1 MNYCNARTILTLAL
15 LVLICFTSVF
25 GNNKVKVDPNSNQ
38 LQDLIDNAKQNSII
52 TIPKSV
58 YTKPI
63 EIRKP
68 LILKGTSAEDC
79 VLDVMSESPAIVINT
94 RGKVTLENITIKW
107 QRLTVERS
115 VKYDASLVIANTQ
128 TKLSN
133 CWFLAKE
140 TGNRCKSAI
149 EILGDSNVI
158 VDRCRTNGFEIA
170 LFCKDGA
177 KSLISNCVFFR
188 PVRCGISIW
197 PLSKAN
203 IKGSVVVSSEH
214 EAIYNAGFVSL
225 ENSLIINNKSSG
237 IRVKNSNAIIRDS
250 VFMNNGTG
258 IFGFKKSNLLVENNV
273 IINSK
278 FSGLIAK
285 HDSFFTVR
293 DNIIY
298 RNTTGIKVVEDKD
311 GHQDLDLGKNT
322 FWQNNSDAAN
332 VEDVGIAIHED
343 PDFQDIANG
352 DFATKSNKI
361 KFEKQGLSN
370 PNSIKSIWAILVSA
384 TEYFDILTQVYRE
397 TIVGKVLDAQGKPI
411 VGALVFVC
419 DQDTGVLIN
428 KHTSRPFTENKRV
441 LHDKNALDIVYTLTD
456 SQGHFLVEDLRKGE
470 YRIFSQSWKDSEEFK
485 GILEANGKV
494 IKLHGVAEDVQVP
507 SSRAENLE
515 LRPLGS
521 GILHIMPNNSHLII
535 ISTAP
540 PRADPVLMFWSLD
553 EKFLRNIVGGNYRMP
568 LGETIVHG
576 VPDGKAYVAVYNY
589 DQDPGFGIV
598 VADVRASTVTQ
609 IDIPVIA
616 SWTNAI
622 HQPPERLKPLFDE
635 VLENQLALSELLGGY
650 VIDIY
655 YLTNLGDVLEEIG
668 PLSRQISLPSGKK
681 TTIADLL
688 AVFRYAKI
696 QEIVKEKRARQEI
709 NQLRKLAT
717 AEKGSY
723 EESFY
728 DLYFTLGEEY
738 PSFELK
744 NIDWKKV
751 GEQFLPKAKEIKND
765 EQFGF
770 LCMELVACLKDSHA
784 HVFNGEAN
792 LPSLPLPRFDPG
804 FACLEDDRGKPVV
817 YYVDPNSDAV
827 DAGIRVGM
835 TVVSV
840 NGKDA
845 GSVIKNTMKRI
856 SKYIGYS
863 SDRYLRYHAFR
874 WFIRQRK
881 CGTTVKLEMKGI
893 EGQTYKFNLPATLD
907 VRYIPRLPVPRVC
920 IDESANVSWK
930 MLDNQIGY
938 IYVRRIRMD
947 LVELLDTAVEQ
958 LENARGMIIDVRG
971 NSGGGYD
978 HNLAYL
984 NFTLEEDIKFS
995 QKPIFKGPIAL
1006 LVDARCISAGE
1017 GWASWFV
1024 ANKRARL
1031 FGETT
1036 AGASS
1041 RKSTY
1046 ELKNRLYKIKFPVK
1060 FYKGCLDRPIEYH
1073 GLKPDVPIFQNVR
1086 DLLEGRDTVL
1096 EAARRYLLLITK

>member
-1 MNYCNARTILTLAL
+1 
-15 LVLICFTSVF
+15 
-25 GNNKVKVDPNSNQ
+25 
-38 LQDLIDNAKQNSII
+38 
-52 TIPKSV
+52 
-58 YTKPI
+58 
-63 EIRKP
+63 
-68 LILKGTSAEDC
+68 
-79 VLDVMSESPAIVINT
+79 
-94 RGKVTLENITIKW
+94 
-107 QRLTVERS
+107 
-115 VKYDASLVIANTQ
+115 
-128 TKLSN
+128 
-133 CWFLAKE
+133 
-140 TGNRCKSAI
+140 
-149 EILGDSNVI
+149 
-158 VDRCRTNGFEIA
+158 
-170 LFCKDGA
+170 
-177 KSLISNCVFFR
+177 
-188 PVRCGISIW
+188 
-197 PLSKAN
+197 
-203 IKGSVVVSSEH
+203 
-214 EAIYNAGFVSL
+214 
-225 ENSLIINNKSSG
+225 
-237 IRVKNSNAIIRDS
+237 
-250 VFMNNGTG
+250 
-258 IFGFKKSNLLVENNV
+258 
-273 IINSK
+273 
-278 FSGLIAK
+278 
-285 HDSFFTVR
+285 
-293 DNIIY
+293 
-298 RNTTGIKVVEDKD
+298 
-311 GHQDLDLGKNT
+311 
-322 FWQNNSDAAN
+322 
-332 VEDVGIAIHED
+332 
-343 PDFQDIANG
+343 
-352 DFATKSNKI
+352 
-361 KFEKQGLSN
+361 
-370 PNSIKSIWAILVSA
+370 
-384 TEYFDILTQVYRE
+384 
-397 TIVGKVLDAQGKPI
+397 
-411 VGALVFVC
+411 
-419 DQDTGVLIN
+419 
-428 KHTSRPFTENKRV
+428 
-441 LHDKNALDIVYTLTD
+441 
-456 SQGHFLVEDLRKGE
+456 
-470 YRIFSQSWKDSEEFK
+470 
-485 GILEANGKV
+485 
-494 IKLHGVAEDVQVP
+494 
-507 SSRAENLE
+507 
-515 LRPLGS
+515 
-521 GILHIMPNNSHLII
+521 
-535 ISTAP
+535 
-540 PRADPVLMFWSLD
+540 
-553 EKFLRNIVGGNYRMP
+553 
-568 LGETIVHG
+568 
-576 VPDGKAYVAVYNY
+576 
-589 DQDPGFGIV
+589 
-598 VADVRASTVTQ
+598 
-609 IDIPVIA
+609 
-616 SWTNAI
+616 
-622 HQPPERLKPLFDE
+622 
-635 VLENQLALSELLGGY
+635 
-650 VIDIY
+650 
-655 YLTNLGDVLEEIG
+655 
-668 PLSRQISLPSGKK
+668 
-681 TTIADLL
+681 
-688 AVFRYAKI
+688 
-696 QEIVKEKRARQEI
+696 
-709 NQLRKLAT
+709 
-717 AEKGSY
+717 
-723 EESFY
+723 
-728 DLYFTLGEEY
+728 
-738 PSFELK
+738 
-744 NIDWKKV
+744 
-751 GEQFLPKAKEIKND
+751 
-765 EQFGF
+765 
-770 LCMELVACLKDSHA
+770 MELVACLKDSHA